1 MEMDVIVISI
11 IRIIKK
17 QFGKLINLGQIV
29 MLTKVVK
36 LETVKKL
43 WLLLSVLVL
52 AGCEK
57 TDRTEKYQKKRDR
70 VVDVHSRIR
79 EIDLGNELLV
89 GAMPRLFL
97 MGDYLLI
104 LDVRSY
110 DNLLHVIDKNTFAH
124 LRSGIKRGRGP
135 GEIVSPG
142 NLIIDES
149 RCKFLIPDYGKQVIY
164 GFGFH
169 DFLRQSDY
177 KPEVEMQMQAKSFP
191 ADSYL
196 LGDDLLM
203 GIIIEPIGTS
213 NFRESLAKWS
223 LKNGD
228 ISPMPYEHP
237 DIERRRID
245 FAVSVEKGLYAEV
258 YHHHDLITIGN
269 MDGTLRYNIYGPRW
283 DAATSNAYLYYGKP
297 LFCGDRIIVAYSGE
311 ANDSEGCEP
320 TNFMVFDLE
329 GNYLQTWKT
338 GYRLSDFCYDAE
350 NNRLILALD
359 EAVQFACLDLDNN
372 L

>member
-1 MEMDVIVISI
+1 MDVIVISI

-169 DFLRQSDY
+169 DFFRQSDY

-228 ISPMPYEHP
+228 ISPCLMNIRISNGGALILLYPSKKGCM
-237 DIERRRID
+237 RRFII
-245 FAVSVEKGLYAEV
+245 
-258 YHHHDLITIGN
+258 ITI
-269 MDGTLRYNIYGPRW
+269 
-283 DAATSNAYLYYGKP
+283 
-297 LFCGDRIIVAYSGE
+297 
-311 ANDSEGCEP
+311 
-320 TNFMVFDLE
+320 
-329 GNYLQTWKT
+329 
-338 GYRLSDFCYDAE
+338 
-350 NNRLILALD
+350 
-359 EAVQFACLDLDNN
+359 
-372 L
+372 